1 MIQFISRNIIRVPD
15 TLGLFKIPFAAILLL
30 LLLGG
35 VSLLYPFG
43 RDQGEYAMI
52 AMEVRRGKVDY
63 RDIFDIKPPLTHM
76 AHGLALSIFGQ
87 SMLAI
92 RLFDLIWQCI
102 TVVLL
107 VILAESIFK
116 KRLLGLVAAF
126 LYITGYYSFGYWN
139 TAQTDGFL
147 TLLILLSLLAYIHY
161 KKRGRMWLIV
171 SCGLAIGTAM
181 LFKYPIGIL
190 LLFLLMMIFYDYRS
204 DGYKAAISLVIGCVV
219 PIAIFLLVLVIQGAL
234 SDFMFTQI
242 TYIPAYNVRI
252 GSQINVFIGIL
263 QFLLATPIMLLLFG
277 SMIAFVALSKRR
289 RLEYSALV
297 SLWWL
302 AALVHLAIQNK
313 FYFYHGLPLLAPGA
327 VMASY
332 VICMIYEKTYTKVP
346 RFIFLSVATFTI
358 LSASVLP
365 WFLVN
370 QKILI
375 DLVTE
380 NFKLQNV
387 YTQFGDYESGD
398 YSVQADFEVAAYLKS
413 HTGQSDKLF
422 IWGFEPTIYFLA
434 ELSSA
439 SRFLYNFPLYGAFG
453 WLEFRDQLVADLEQ
467 NEPKYIVIVQN
478 DAIPWVTGT
487 NNDSLAAFLDFQELR
502 NLVSEHYMFETQI
515 EDFYLY
521 RLNDSSSGG

>member
-1 MIQFISRNIIRVPD
+1 MIQFISRNIIRVPN
-15 TLGLFKIPFAAILLL
+15 TLGLCKATFAAILLL

-126 LYITGYYSFGYWN
+126 LYITGYYSLDYWN

-171 SCGLAIGTAM
+171 SSGLAIGTAM

-190 LLFLLMMIFYDYRS
+190 LLFLLMMIFFDYRS
-204 DGYKAAISLVIGCVV
+204 DGYKAAISLVIGFVV

-234 SDFMFTQI
+234 SDFVFTQI

-252 GSQINVFIGIL
+252 GSQINFFFGIL
-263 QFLLATPIMLLLFG
+263 LFLLATPIMLLLFA
-277 SMIAFVALSKRR
+277 SMIAFVVLSKRR
-289 RLEYSALV
+289 RLEHGALV

-302 AALVHLAIQNK
+302 AALVHLAVQNK
-313 FYFYHGLPLLAPGA
+313 FY
-327 VMASY
+327 V
-332 VICMIYEKTYTKVP
+332 
-346 RFIFLSVATFTI
+346 
-358 LSASVLP
+358 
-365 WFLVN
+365 
-370 QKILI
+370 
-375 DLVTE
+375 
-380 NFKLQNV
+380 
-387 YTQFGDYESGD
+387 
-398 YSVQADFEVAAYLKS
+398 
-413 HTGQSDKLF
+413 
-422 IWGFEPTIYFLA
+422 YFLEQSNA
-434 ELSSA
+434 HHHGEILLQALILLFHIHLS
-439 SRFLYNFPLYGAFG
+439 FLRYPL
-453 WLEFRDQLVADLEQ
+453 
-467 NEPKYIVIVQN
+467 
-478 DAIPWVTGT
+478 
-487 NNDSLAAFLDFQELR
+487 
-502 NLVSEHYMFETQI
+502 
-515 EDFYLY
+515 
-521 RLNDSSSGG
+521 

>member
-1 MIQFISRNIIRVPD
+1 MIQFISRNIIGIPN
-15 TLGLFKIPFAAILLL
+15 TLGLCKTPFTAILFL

-35 VSLLYPFG
+35 VSLFYPFG

-52 AMEVRRGKVDY
+52 AMEVRKGKVDY
-63 RDIFDIKPPLTHM
+63 RDIFDVKPPLTHFV
-76 AHGLALSIFGQ
+76 HGLALSIFGQ

-116 KRLLGLVAAF
+116 KRLVGLVAAF
-126 LYITGYYSFGYWN
+126 LYITGYYSLDYWN

-161 KKRGRMWLIV
+161 NKHGGMWLIV
-171 SCGLAIGTAM
+171 SSGFAIGTAM

-190 LLFLLMMIFYDYRS
+190 LLFLLMMIFFDYRS
-204 DGYKAAISLVIGCVV
+204 DGYKTAISLVTGFVV

-234 SDFMFTQI
+234 SDFVFTQI

-263 QFLLATPIMLLLFG
+263 RYLLATPIMLLLFA
-277 SMIAFVALSKRR
+277 SMIAFVVLSKRR

-297 SLWWL
+297 FLWWL
-302 AALVHLAIQNK
+302 AALVHLAVQNK
-313 FYFYHGLPLLAPGA
+313 FYTYHGLPLLAPGA

-346 RFIFLSVATFTI
+346 RFIFMSVATFTI

-387 YTQFGDYESGD
+387 YTQFGDYGD
-398 YSVQADFEVAAYLKS
+398 YSVQADFEVAAYLMS
-413 HTGQSDKLF
+413 NTSQSDTLF

-434 ELSSA
+434 ERSSA
-439 SRFLYNFPLYGAFG
+439 SRFLYNFPLYGDFG
-453 WLEFRDQLVADLEQ
+453 WPEFRDQLIAELEQ
-467 NEPKYIVIVQN
+467 NDPKYIVVVQN

-487 NNDSLAAFLDFQELR
+487 KDDSFAAFLDFQELR
-502 NLVSEHYMFETQI
+502 NLVSEYYMFETQI
-515 EDFYLY
+515 EIFYLY
-521 RLNDSSSGG
+521 RQKET